1 MINKRFFV
9 NVGRIGSVIVLLSL
23 FLCVSIGLIVQFSY
37 KDRIIPADHLD
48 VVHKADAIMVLGAS
62 VKSDG
67 TPSDALRD
75 RLLTG
80 VELYRANKA
89 PVILITGDDGGFRA
103 NEITV
108 MKRFLIEQDIPS
120 STVRIDGEG
129 YRTYESC
136 KRAAEQGIHTMIV
149 VTQRFHL
156 ARALYLC
163 NKLGVDAYGAIA
175 DKQQYSR
182 IVYFWTRD
190 LLSSV
195 KAWWD
200 IHVIA
205 PASPVDG

>member
-1 MINKRFFV
+1 MINKHFFV
-9 NVGRIGSVIVLLSL
+9 ILGKISSAIILLGL
-23 FLCVSIGLIVQFSY
+23 FVCISISLIVQLTY
-37 KDRIIPADHLD
+37 THRIIPADHLST
-48 VVHKADAIMVLGAS
+48 VQTADAIMVLGAS

-80 VELYRANKA
+80 VELYEAHKA

-108 MKRFLIEQDIPS
+108 MKRFLIEQGIPT
-120 STVRIDGEG
+120 STVHIDGEG

-136 KRAAEQGIHTMIV
+136 KRAAERGIHTMIV

-163 NKLGVDAYGAIA
+163 NKLGIDTDGVIA
-175 DKQQYSR
+175 DKQHYSR
-182 IVYFWTRD
+182 IVFFWSRD
-190 LLSSV
+190 LLSSI

-205 PASPVDG
+205 PPSPVDG